1 MSKTIKKIGNQEI
14 YLEII
19 SSTYCNNMANLVLV
33 IDGLKI
39 GTLSSPT
46 YIPSFINSLESLL
59 VEEIYFC
66 EKMDKDLFREIIREG
81 KLENENIFTLEET
94 FDDFMKRCIRDR
106 GNFYFYFKLYEEHF
120 FSYKNTTVNTPMIKI
135 VSINK
140 FVEFLNELKS
150 YFQ

>member
-1 MSKTIKKIGNQEI
+1 
-14 YLEII
+14 
-19 SSTYCNNMANLVLV
+19 MANLVLV

-66 EKMDKDLFREIIREG
+66 EKMDRDLFREIIREG

-94 FDDFMKRCIRDR
+94 FDYFMKRCIRDR

-120 FSYKNTTVNTPMIKI
+120 FSYENITVNTPMIKI

>member
-14 YLEII
+14 YIEII

-94 FDDFMKRCIRDR
+94 FDDFMKKMHKR
-106 GNFYFYFKLYEEHF
+106 
-120 FSYKNTTVNTPMIKI
+120 
-135 VSINK
+135 
-140 FVEFLNELKS
+140 
-150 YFQ
+150 

>member
-1 MSKTIKKIGNQEI
+1 MKKIGNQEI

-46 YIPSFINSLESLL
+46 YIPSFMNSLESLL

-66 EKMDKDLFREIIREG
+66 EKMDKDLFHEIIREG

-94 FDDFMKRCIRDR
+94 FDDLMKRCIRDR
-106 GNFYFYFKLYEEHF
+106 ENFYFYFKLYEEHF
-120 FSYKNTTVNTPMIKI
+120 FSYENITVNTPMIKI